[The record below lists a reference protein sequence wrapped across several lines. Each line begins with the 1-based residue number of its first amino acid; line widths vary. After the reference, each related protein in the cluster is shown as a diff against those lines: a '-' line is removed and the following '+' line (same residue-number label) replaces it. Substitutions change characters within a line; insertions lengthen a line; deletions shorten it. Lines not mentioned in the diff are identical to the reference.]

1 MQPRWPPQCQEHTG
15 CAPPGPWLGLGPLP
29 EHAPRLRGR
38 LLSFLNS
45 LLGPHLSRE
54 IGRAGRLS
62 VPPPSAGVQS
72 PCSVLPLCSMT
83 SLQRNRIIYRLIT
96 FFLSPHEMN
105 VGFSQ
110 SSPYPLRGS
119 GYLQHRAWHVIGS
132 Q

>member
-15 CAPPGPWLGLGPLP
+15 WAPPGPWLGLGPLP

-62 VPPPSAGVQS
+62 VPPPSAGLCPS
-72 PCSVLPLCSMT
+72 PLFHDQPSKEP
-83 SLQRNRIIYRLIT
+83 YH
-96 FFLSPHEMN
+96 LSTYYI
-105 VGFSQ
+105 FS
-110 SSPYPLRGS
+110 
-119 GYLQHRAWHVIGS
+119 
-132 Q
+132 